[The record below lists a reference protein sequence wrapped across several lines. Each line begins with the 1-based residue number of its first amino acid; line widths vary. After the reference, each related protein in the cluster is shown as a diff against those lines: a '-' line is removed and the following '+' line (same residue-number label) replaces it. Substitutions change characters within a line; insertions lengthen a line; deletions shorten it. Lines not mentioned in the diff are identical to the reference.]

1 MGNGEQMGEVP
12 DERQA
17 LPAKVCTLS
26 LADGNDKSSTC
37 THRSLPPP
45 LVPQRL
51 FRRPGPRCCLSA
63 TTTVT
68 TAICGTRLCTYD
80 SLKIT
85 WAPSACLPVRSG
97 QSRVT
102 VRGRRASG
110 FPCSTK
116 MASLVFRLAAGTRH
130 AVQQVPTLARAGN
143 RARDR
148 PLFVQ
153 TGVASY
159 VERDARR
166 STLFH
171 APCRRVLAKSPY
183 PGISV
188 RLRRRDG
195 SQNRCPSR
203 ARS

>member
-1 MGNGEQMGEVP
+1 MH
-12 DERQA
+12 
-17 LPAKVCTLS
+17 
-26 LADGNDKSSTC
+26 SSFSPT
-37 THRSLPPP
+37 S
-45 LVPQRL
+45 
-51 FRRPGPRCCLSA
+51 PGPPAPFPASWPAMLPVRHVHCDHRH
-63 TTTVT
+63 
-68 TAICGTRLCTYD
+68 CGTRLCTYD